1 MRPNLCF
8 TATCAFAFVTS
19 AAAQSCSAPASYPN
33 TAYGVKSGCIPTN
46 YNSAADL
53 GNTNPTDAAT
63 RCAQNCAKAS
73 NCGGWAAQLNRA
85 ADSGLYTGTCFLYTT
100 LPATPQACADKPSQ
114 LIAGVRD
121 DTAKCFSS
129 SKAAATAFCSSYLGI
144 GKETVTVTAVAST
157 TTTTTTLATTIP
169 STFTTLVAL
178 TATATTTTIRVATV
192 PTRTTIV
199 VTTTVTAVGQTTVT
213 VTLQPIPEKKRAVAQ
228 QPACVAAG
236 IPASQL
242 TEQCKCLSIKS
253 STTTTTLT
261 PSVVVVRATST
272 STALTAIPVT
282 QTTFAT
288 SFIVTTDIEVLLTTE
303 TVLATQTVT
312 APAVCVPTVP
322 AGNILINPGF
332 NDGTYNGWNPGGNG
346 GFSNSITPDAQC
358 GAYGARFDISTSDS
372 YARIGQR
379 FFSLDTS
386 KRYQIQ
392 TYVKLLS
399 DRANTAECDYYVT
412 CQKPGSYSAADNII
426 VQTPLS
432 DIPSAWTKMLV
443 TCPAGANALMMSLT
457 LQCSPG
463 IGSVALA
470 VDETA
475 MYPQ

>member
-1 MRPNLCF
+1 
-8 TATCAFAFVTS
+8 
-19 AAAQSCSAPASYPN
+19 
-33 TAYGVKSGCIPTN
+33 
-46 YNSAADL
+46 
-53 GNTNPTDAAT
+53 
-63 RCAQNCAKAS
+63 
-73 NCGGWAAQLNRA
+73 
-85 ADSGLYTGTCFLYTT
+85 
-100 LPATPQACADKPSQ
+100 
-114 LIAGVRD
+114 
-121 DTAKCFSS
+121 
-129 SKAAATAFCSSYLGI
+129 
-144 GKETVTVTAVAST
+144 VTAVAST

-261 PSVVVVRATST
+261 PSVVVVRATAT

-322 AGNILINPGF
+322 AGNILTNPGF
-332 NDGTYNGWNPGGNG
+332 NDGTYNGWNPSGNG
-346 GFSNSITPDAQC
+346 GFIDSITSDAQC
-358 GAYGARFDISTSDS
+358 GPYGARFDISVESS
-372 YARIGQR
+372 YARIGQS
-379 FFSLDTS
+379 FTNIDTS

-399 DRANTAECDYYVT
+399 GRVSTANCFYYMS
-412 CQKPGSYSAADNII
+412 CQNPISSSSADNVVI
-426 VQTPLS
+426 QTSVS
-432 DIPSAWTKMLV
+432 DIPSAWTKMLI
-443 TCPAGANALMMSLT
+443 TCPARAYTLTMSIA
-457 LQCSPG
+457 LQCNQDTGP
-463 IGSVALA
+463 VALA

-475 MYPQ
+475 MYPL